1 MNRDMDRN
9 TSHSK
14 YFHAS
19 TSHVTFTLLHLIS
32 PLLAPNNPNQNKL
45 PNTATLAPTSKP
57 RLKKTTPH
65 YIQSRVQ
72 SSNHKM
78 CAQQTL
84 SCPLC
89 HHTSTR
95 PPPLCPDAEV
105 WGRACKS
112 PHMENV
118 VDATCSDECREKQRE
133 VRAWGHRKAERRESE
148 RRGRYEGG
156 GGGMEVAGWKEV

>member
-57 RLKKTTPH
+57 RLKKN
-65 YIQSRVQ
+65 Y
-72 SSNHKM
+72 
-78 CAQQTL
+78 A
-84 SCPLC
+84 PL
-89 HHTSTR
+89 HPKPSTII
-95 PPPLCPDAEV
+95 
-105 WGRACKS
+105 
-112 PHMENV
+112 
-118 VDATCSDECREKQRE
+118 
-133 VRAWGHRKAERRESE
+133 
-148 RRGRYEGG
+148 
-156 GGGMEVAGWKEV
+156 